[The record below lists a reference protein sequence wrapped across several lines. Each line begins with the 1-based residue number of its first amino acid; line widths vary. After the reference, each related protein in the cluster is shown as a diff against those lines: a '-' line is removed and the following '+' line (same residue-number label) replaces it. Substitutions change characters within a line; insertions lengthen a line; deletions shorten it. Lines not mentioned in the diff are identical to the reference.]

1 MENQNKQLRDIAKTM
16 SQMFFNAFKTQPE
29 LKLYYVYSF
38 VKDLSMDPK
47 HLIPEMNQDHWDIVV
62 EYIDEEL
69 LSLFKSCSEV
79 PEFEFSNY
87 EFLTL
92 QGPKQVKNGIQLIMK
107 PHSSR
112 SEN

>member
-1 MENQNKQLRDIAKTM
+1 MEDQNKQLRDIAKTM

-38 VKDLSMDPK
+38 KQDLKMDPK

-62 EYIDEEL
+62 DYIDEEL
-69 LSLFKSCSEV
+69 LLLFKSFSEF
-79 PEFEFSNY
+79 PNY
-87 EFLTL
+87 KFLTL

-107 PHSSR
+107 PHPSR